1 MIAGAITAG
10 GISPDHENVFLK
22 FCLLFL
28 FPQLDEVYKAL
39 EKSANQLTSGQ
50 LRSVVPRREI
60 KVSTV
65 DEFQVSLLV
74 I

>member
-1 MIAGAITAG
+1 M
-10 GISPDHENVFLK
+10 LK
-22 FCLLFL
+22 QLEGLALTMKMFCMTSTFL
-28 FPQLDEVYKAL
+28 FPQLDKVHKAL
-39 EKSANQLTSGQ
+39 ERSANQLASGQ